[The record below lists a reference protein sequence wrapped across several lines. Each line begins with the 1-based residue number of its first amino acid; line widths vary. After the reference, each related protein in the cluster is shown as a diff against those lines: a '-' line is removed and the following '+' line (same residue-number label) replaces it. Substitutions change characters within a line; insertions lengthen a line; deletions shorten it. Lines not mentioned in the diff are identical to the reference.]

1 MGRTRGVGSGGLFS
15 NGLLELDPVG
25 LDESFRGK
33 GFVTLAGVDEA
44 GRGPLAG
51 PVVAAAVILPPGLC
65 IEGLTDSKVL
75 SPDKREKL
83 VEVVEGVAL
92 SIGVGIVGAA
102 EIDRTDILQATMR
115 AMREA
120 VAGLAVAPDALL
132 VDGPAGIGHAIPQFP
147 LVRGDARSQSIAA
160 ASVVAKVTRDRI
172 MVRYDELYPQY
183 GFARHK
189 GYGTSEHMEA
199 LRRHGCCP
207 LHRKTFRG
215 VREFLG
221 HGR

>member
-1 MGRTRGVGSGGLFS
+1 MGRTKGFDSPGLFS
-15 NGLLELDPVG
+15 NGLQGMDPAA
-25 LDESFRGK
+25 LDEFFRAK
-33 GFVTLAGVDEA
+33 GFAVLAGVDEA

-51 PVVAAAVILPPGLC
+51 PVVAAAVILPRGVR

-75 SPDKREKL
+75 SPDQRERM
-83 VEVVEGVAL
+83 VEVLEGVAV
-92 SIGVGIVGAA
+92 SIGVGMVGAE
-102 EIDRTDILQATMR
+102 EIDKTNVLQATVR

-120 VAGLAVAPDALL
+120 VAALALAPDALL
-132 VDGPAGIGHAIPQFP
+132 IDGPAGIGHTIPQFP

-172 MVRYDELYPQY
+172 MVSYDELYPQY

-215 VREFLG
+215 VRECLG